1 MTVVVSSS
9 RIWKNNSAA
18 ANTPSFREF
27 ISTWT
32 GMFSQG
38 GWVNTNASG
47 SVDPLTVSASNA
59 ATAYPAYQVWRF
71 DDYLHHSGYPVY
83 VKIEYGNSA
92 DVDNSSVGI
101 SSGFWH
107 NGSGSICPG
116 GGEIGCSPRIAT
128 VIDGFSLVTGTDLQ
142 FTHKLCCISGSD
154 MVALIGDTTTA
165 SFVATVMFSVERTK
179 DTNGNPTTDGVVVC
193 TTGRPSATG
202 TTGTYSQTYF
212 TYGPN
217 SASQTP
223 QIETIPNYLV
233 AQSSGIYNN
242 DLTVGLLI
250 PMLTSSFGYPSRMA
264 GFVPSFTLTPGTTHE
279 LMLFN
284 TASTYYVSTNTSPTQ
299 TTMHGRNASAT
310 NSYRYIIRHE

>member
-9 RIWKNNSAA
+9 RLFKNNTAN
-18 ANTPSFREF
+18 ANTPAFREF

-32 GMFSQG
+32 GMFLEG

-47 SVDPLTVSASNA
+47 SINPLTVSASNT
-59 ATAYPAYQVWRF
+59 ATSYQGYQVWRF
-71 DDYLHHSGYPVY
+71 DDYLHHNGYPVY
-83 VKIEYGNSA
+83 VKVEYGNSG
-92 DVDNSSVGI
+92 DVDNPSVGI

-128 VIDGFSLVTGTDLQ
+128 VIDGFGLVTGTDLQ

-179 DTNGNPTTDGVVVC
+179 DTNGNTTTDGVVLC
-193 TTGRPSATG
+193 TTGRPSSTATA
-202 TTGTYSQTYF
+202 GTYSQTYF
-212 TYGPN
+212 DYGPN

-223 QIETIPNYLV
+223 PIETIPNYLV
-233 AQSSGIYNN
+233 AAASGIYNN

-250 PMLTSSFGYPSRMA
+250 PMLTSSFGYPSRMV
-264 GFVPSFTLTPGTTHE
+264 GFVPSFTLTPGSTHQ
-279 LMLFN
+279 LTLFN
-284 TASTYYVSTNTSPTQ
+284 TSSTYYVSTNTSAA
-299 TTMHGRNASAT
+299 TTGMHGRSTTTTLN
-310 NSYRYIIRHE
+310 YRYIIRHE